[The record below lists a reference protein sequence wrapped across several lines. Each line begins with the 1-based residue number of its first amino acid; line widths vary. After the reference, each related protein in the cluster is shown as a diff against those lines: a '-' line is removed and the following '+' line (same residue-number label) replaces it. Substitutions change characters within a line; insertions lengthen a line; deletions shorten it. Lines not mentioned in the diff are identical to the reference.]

1 VADPPS
7 APLDAT
13 AAAPGGVEA
22 AVPAS
27 GLLGRFSA
35 SPLARTFAIRDF
47 RLYWA
52 GALAYSVVVGSQRF
66 VFVWLVLDISDR
78 AGLAGIVGFALG
90 IPAFFITLPAGV
102 WADRVHRGRMV
113 AITAAGSAVVAI
125 ALAAAIW
132 LSVVSVGVALVGALA
147 MGTMGAGTQPP
158 LAAIVPSIVP
168 RDRLVNAIVLRTMGQ
183 NLAQILGASIGGAAI
198 ALWGFGGAF
207 SVQALC
213 YATAALLMLA
223 VRVPPTAS
231 TADGPRPAMLAQL
244 REGLAFVFR
253 DPALRAL
260 MFIMLVS
267 GLFMLG
273 PVFVLIPQIAR
284 DRLGQG
290 AFSAGLLFAIMGAGM
305 FVMSVI
311 LASMSRIDRKGR
323 LFLLNMFV
331 AGPVVAG
338 MGIAPWYA
346 GLAALMFAWGLGG
359 GIFVSLNQTLLQLNA
374 PDRVMGRV
382 MSISAL
388 SIAGLIPLGSLLAG
402 AMAEVIGAEAYMVCC
417 GAAIVAAAALAFT
430 TQGALR
436 RMD

>member
-1 VADPPS
+1 VIDPPVPPLEAAGPV
-7 APLDAT
+7 AP
-13 AAAPGGVEA
+13 AAPG
-22 AVPAS
+22 
-27 GLLGRFSA
+27 LLARLRG
-35 SPLARTFAIRDF
+35 SPLAATFANRDF

-52 GALAYSVVVGSQRF
+52 AALAYSIVVGSQRF
-66 VFVWLVLDISDR
+66 VFVWLVLQISDH
-78 AGLAGIVGFALG
+78 AGLAGVVGFALG

-102 WADRVHRGRMV
+102 WADRLHRGRMV
-113 AITAAGSAVVAI
+113 ALTAAGSGLVALAI
-125 ALAAAIW
+125 AATIW
-132 LSVVSVGVALVGALA
+132 LGVISVGVALVGALA

-168 RDRLVNAIVLRTMGQ
+168 RERLMNAIVLRTMGQ

-207 SVQALC
+207 SVQAIC
-213 YATAALLMLA
+213 YGTAALLMLA
-223 VRVPPTAS
+223 VRVPPTPQAEG
-231 TADGPRPAMLAQL
+231 DRPPMLAQL
-244 REGLAFVFR
+244 REGLGFVWR
-253 DPALRAL
+253 DRALRAL
-260 MFIMLVS
+260 MFIMVAS

-273 PVFVLIPQIAR
+273 PAFVLIPQIAR

-290 AFSAGLLFAIMGAGM
+290 AFSAGMLFAVMGAGM

-311 LASMSRIDRKGR
+311 LASLPRIERKGR

-331 AGPVVAG
+331 AGPVLAA
-338 MGIAPWYA
+338 MGLAPWYVL
-346 GLAALMFAWGLGG
+346 LAALMFAWGLGG

-402 AMAEVIGAEAYMVCC
+402 AMAEVVGAEAYMVFC
-417 GAAIVAAAALAFT
+417 GTAIFVAAGVAYA
-430 TQGALR
+430 TQGDLR